1 MARYR
6 WERNWRG
13 EERTPDLNYTAAY
26 PGLERDVQSPMH
38 GWLGAEGLRG
48 GSERRPGRGYD
59 MGYRGSR
66 VRFVPGGRS
75 GGYGREFDRQ
85 FGGGRGYAR
94 GYDRDLGPRG
104 GRRGMSRRYD
114 QGW

>member
-6 WERNWRG
+6 WDRNWRG
-13 EERTPDLNYTAAY
+13 EERMPNMNYTAAY
-26 PGLERDVQSPMH
+26 PGLEPEVRSPMH

-48 GSERRPGRGYD
+48 GYEGRPGRGYD

-66 VRFVPGGRS
+66 VRFVPGGRR

-85 FGGGRGYAR
+85 LGGEGYAR
-94 GYDRDLGPRG
+94 DYDRGLGSRG
-104 GRRGMSRRYD
+104 GSRGRSRRYD